1 MLLIDFHYEK
11 PKVEEI
17 AKYSVHF
24 YDKESADCMSDCLG
38 FLEDTGFT
46 FVVIPC
52 EDGLILL
59 QWYGVNSCY
68 GYSVREIGQ

>member
-1 MLLIDFHYEK
+1 MLMIEFNHDK

-24 YDKESADCMSDCLG
+24 YDKESADVMSDCLG
-38 FLEDTGFT
+38 WIEDAGFS

-52 EDGLILL
+52 EDGIVVV
-59 QWYGVNSCY
+59 QWYGVNTSY
-68 GYSVREIGQ
+68 GYTVREIGQ